1 MTDAARGAGDRRSI
15 ATGERNGGLGCDRTD
30 TAGIRVTFDP
40 IESFPVR
47 MSESIGSAGGRR
59 AWLGAEFERQRPYL
73 RAVAYRMLGSVVEA
87 DDALQEC
94 WLRLDRRGPEDAPSL
109 RPWLT
114 AVLGRICIDML
125 RARRSRREDYA
136 GSWLP
141 EPVVAP
147 EGSPED
153 ESVLADSVGL
163 ALLVVLETLSPAE
176 RLAFVLHDV
185 FAVPFEQIAPVVGR
199 SSTAARQ
206 LASRARRRVQA
217 ARAEPDADV
226 EIQRAMVDAF
236 LRAARAGDF
245 AGLLALLDP
254 EVELRTDGGGRGA
267 LARSPV
273 TGAEAVAT
281 VISTRAPMF
290 APLGRPVRV
299 NGGPGFV
306 IGPPGRPF
314 AVVAL
319 TVAGGRIRAIDI
331 VGDPDKLRRTGRL

>member
-1 MTDAARGAGDRRSI
+1 MHDQDHP
-15 ATGERNGGLGCDRTD
+15 D
-30 TAGIRVTFDP
+30 DP
-40 IESFPVR
+40 
-47 MSESIGSAGGRR
+47 RR
-59 AWLGAEFERQRPYL
+59 AALTVEFERNRPYL
-73 RAVAYRMLGSVVEA
+73 RAVAYRMLGSIAEA

-94 WLRLDRRGPEDAPSL
+94 WMRLARRTPGDDLDL

-114 AVLGRICIDML
+114 TVVGRICIDML
-125 RARRSRREDYA
+125 RARRARREEYA

-147 EGSPED
+147 LGSPED
-153 ESVLADSVGL
+153 ETVLADSVGL
-163 ALLVVLETLSPAE
+163 ALLVVLEALTPGE

-185 FAVPFEQIAPVVGR
+185 FAVPFDEIAPVVDR
-199 SSTAARQ
+199 SPAATRQ
-206 LASRARRRVQA
+206 LASRARRRVRA

-226 EIQRAMVDAF
+226 AVQRGIVDAF

-254 EVELRTDGGGRGA
+254 EVVLRTDGGGSGA

-273 TGAEAVAT
+273 LGADAVAA
-281 VISTRAPMF
+281 VLGTRAPTF

-299 NGGPGFV
+299 NGAPGFLV
-306 IGPPGRPF
+306 GPPGRPI

-319 TVAGGRIRAIDI
+319 TVADGRIRAIDI
-331 VGDPDKLRRTGRL
+331 VGDPAKLRRIGPL